1 MTETAIKSNKVE
13 AERLFQRG
21 VAAARGGQRR
31 VAAGLLSRAVQ
42 LDPEHE
48 RGWLWLSGVLDDPQQ
63 IAFCLRSVLSINP
76 HNERAQQGL
85 TWLEQRSQTPQTAT
99 QTEHV
104 SVTEEIEVE
113 VDREQQQLQEARYQ
127 GESWWVNWRRA
138 QRDMGRVRL
147 IAWMVPIILLSL
159 TIVMHNLL
167 QNAVTRNEQL
177 VLSPPISVETALAST
192 QNIEVIAP
200 ILQAHLPISEQAQA
214 FAYLSAIEAPRER
227 LRKAVELYRQATSQP
242 GGSSM
247 AHVAAAHR
255 LREEIE
261 AGNSEIAKLTPPPAL
276 AQSHANYLAGL
287 ELEQVALNDMLEFY
301 TSFSI
306 SLANRASIR
315 LEDAGN
321 YLQQARNDFTNYQN
335 NINTKQHHPFTL
347 R

>member
-1 MTETAIKSNKVE
+1 MTETAIKSNKAE

-42 LDPEHE
+42 LDPDHE

-63 IAFCLRSVLSINP
+63 IAFCLRSVLTINP

-85 TWLEQRSQTPQTAT
+85 AWLEQRAQTASQTEQYA
-99 QTEHV
+99 EEV
-104 SVTEEIEVE
+104 EEIESE
-113 VDREQQQLQEARYQ
+113 PEADSEEYAYQEARYQ

-147 IAWMVPIILLSL
+147 IAWAVPILLLSL
-159 TIVMHNLL
+159 TIALHNVL
-167 QNAVTRNEQL
+167 QDAVNRNQQIQISPVINVEQAFA
-177 VLSPPISVETALAST
+177 TT
-192 QNIEVIAP
+192 QQTEDIQP
-200 ILQAHLPISEQAQA
+200 ILQATLPISEQAQA
-214 FAYLSAIEAPRER
+214 FAYLSALEVPRER

-255 LREEIE
+255 LREEIQ
-261 AGNSEIAKLTPPPAL
+261 AGNNEIAKLTPPPAL
-276 AQSHANYLAGL
+276 AQSHANYLTGL

-301 TSFSI
+301 TTFSI

-315 LEDAGN
+315 LEDAGT
-321 YLQQARNDFTNYQN
+321 YLQQAKNDFTQYQN
-335 NINTKQHHPFTL
+335 HNQIKQHYPFTL